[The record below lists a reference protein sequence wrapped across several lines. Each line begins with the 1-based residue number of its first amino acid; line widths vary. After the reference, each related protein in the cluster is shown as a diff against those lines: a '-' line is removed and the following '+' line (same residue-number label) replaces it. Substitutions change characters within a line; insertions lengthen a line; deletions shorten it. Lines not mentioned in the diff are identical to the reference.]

1 MGNYIL
7 GLQQLVLQTFPA
19 PGHHCVF
26 AAAPALSGTGL
37 AGREEHLPR
46 EQTGL
51 EEAGAEKE
59 NKLNTDPARTPTP
72 LGVQLR
78 R

>member
-1 MGNYIL
+1 M
-7 GLQQLVLQTFPA
+7 
-19 PGHHCVF
+19 F
-26 AAAPALSGTGL
+26 AAAPTLSGTGL